1 MGESLGD
8 VLGPSVGL
16 SVVGCIVGGVLVGP
30 SVGDLLDGLV
40 VGGGNV
46 GYGVVGA
53 GVSIGMSTSSLRYL
67 AEDDLP
73 VLDLDVLVD
82 FPDLE
87 LLLLLL
93 VLLLDDQVLSLSSL
107 LLLEDGLLPSF
118 RLLTSSSPLF
128 LSKPCS
134 ISLPFERS
142 GMAGF
147 PDLPCIIFFFALY
160 DRC

>member
-1 MGESLGD
+1 
-8 VLGPSVGL
+8 
-16 SVVGCIVGGVLVGP
+16 
-30 SVGDLLDGLV
+30 
-40 VGGGNV
+40 
-46 GYGVVGA
+46 
-53 GVSIGMSTSSLRYL
+53 MSTSSLRYL

-118 RLLTSSSPLF
+118 RLLSSSSPF
-128 LSKPCS
+128 PSPCS
-134 ISLPFERS
+134 IPLPFERS
-142 GMAGF
+142 GIAGF
-147 PDLPCIIFFFALY
+147 PDPPCIIFFFALY

>member
-1 MGESLGD
+1 M
-8 VLGPSVGL
+8 
-16 SVVGCIVGGVLVGP
+16 
-30 SVGDLLDGLV
+30 
-40 VGGGNV
+40 
-46 GYGVVGA
+46 VGA

-73 VLDLDVLVD
+73 VFDLDVLVD